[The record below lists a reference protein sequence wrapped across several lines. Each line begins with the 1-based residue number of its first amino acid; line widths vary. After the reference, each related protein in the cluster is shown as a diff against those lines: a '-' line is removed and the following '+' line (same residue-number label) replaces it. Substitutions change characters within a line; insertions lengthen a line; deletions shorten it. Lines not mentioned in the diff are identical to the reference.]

1 MIFYLSKKG
10 EIVEMKELKGKY
22 ATAKIFTDLV
32 DEKSIEQVKTLL
44 DQEFVAGSK
53 IRMMPDIHA
62 GAGCTIG
69 TTMTVGDKICP
80 NLVGVDIGCGML
92 VVKLSSLCNMDLEK
106 LDRVIRKY
114 IPTGFNVRDE
124 VHPYILNTRIGEL
137 DCYKAIDLVERARRS
152 VGTLGGGNHF
162 IEIDRDEEGYYYLVI
177 HTGSRNLG
185 VEVASYYQ
193 DWAYES
199 MRQAYK
205 NNRDF
210 AIKALKENGMEREI
224 QQVLKNLEDTKPVK
238 ELCSVGGLFFD
249 SYIHDMKIV
258 QEYAKWNRLA
268 IANEILL
275 HMEWNELF
283 SFETVH
289 NYIDTKYM
297 ILRKGAVSAKD
308 GELLLIPITMR
319 DGSLICRGKGNP
331 DWNYS
336 APHGA
341 GRLYGRMEAKRR
353 FSVEE
358 YRESMD
364 GIFTTSVGDD
374 TLDECPMAYKPM
386 EAIVDNIGD
395 TVDILKVIKPAYNF
409 KSPS

>member
-1 MIFYLSKKG
+1 
-10 EIVEMKELKGKY
+10 MKELKGKY
-22 ATAKIFTDLV
+22 TTAKIFTDLV

-44 DQEFVAGSK
+44 DQKFVAGSK

-69 TTMTVGDKICP
+69 TTMTVWDKICP

-92 VVKLSSLCNMDLEK
+92 TVKLSKLCKMDLEK

-114 IPTGFNVRDE
+114 IPAGFNIRDKA
-124 VHPYILNTRIGEL
+124 HALYMNTRVCEL
-137 DCYKAIDLVERARRS
+137 LCYDSIDVDRAKRS
-152 VGTLGGGNHF
+152 IGTLGGGNHF
-162 IEIDRDEEGYYYLVI
+162 IEVDRDDQGYYYLVI
-177 HTGSRNLG
+177 HTGSRHLG
-185 VEVASYYQ
+185 VEVAEYYQ
-193 DWAYES
+193 NWGYET
-199 MRQAYK
+199 MKQDYK
-205 NNRDF
+205 NRRNEVIDR
-210 AIKALKENGMEREI
+210 LKEEGREKDI
-224 QQVLKNLEDTKPVK
+224 SK
-238 ELCSVGGLFFD
+238 ELAGLKFDIPKDLCPVGGKLFR
-249 SYIHDMKIV
+249 SYIHDMEIV
-258 QEYAKWNRLA
+258 QAYAEWNRLA
-268 IANEILL
+268 IADEIVVR
-275 HMEWNELF
+275 MGWEIIDN
-283 SFETVH
+283 FETVH
-289 NYIDTKYM
+289 NYIDTDEM

-386 EAIVDNIGD
+386 EAIVDNIRD
-395 TVDILKVIKPAYNF
+395 TVDILKVIKPVYNF
-409 KSPS
+409 KAGT